1 MGTHPIFESD
11 FNCLTD
17 MADNAIPLE
26 RTLALIKPD
35 SINDTD
41 EIVRIIKSSGF
52 AILAQRRVKLSPEQV
67 SDFYAEHY
75 GKMFFTN
82 LVSFMSAG
90 AVVALVLAKKDAIQE
105 WRKLMGPT
113 NPAEAKETFPDSI
126 RALFGKDNTRNA
138 VHGSD
143 SVLSSQR
150 EISFFFPQMILT
162 GDTASSEY
170 LEQHVMPTL
179 NASLTQLAK
188 EKPERPLLWLA
199 TYLEKN
205 NPNKP
210 DVEFV

>member
-11 FNCLTD
+11 FDCLTD

-35 SINDTD
+35 SVDD
-41 EIVRIIKSSGF
+41 SSEIERIIKSSGF
-52 AILAQRRVKLSPEQV
+52 SILAKRRVKLSPEQV

-90 AVVALVLAKKDAIQE
+90 AVVALVLAKNNAIEE
-105 WRKLMGPT
+105 WRRLMGPT

-143 SVLSSQR
+143 SVLSGQR
-150 EISFFFPQMILT
+150 EIAFFFPQMMSSTL
-162 GDTASSEY
+162 GGESSEY
-170 LEQHVMPTL
+170 LEH
-179 NASLTQLAK
+179 
-188 EKPERPLLWLA
+188 
-199 TYLEKN
+199 
-205 NPNKP
+205 
-210 DVEFV
+210 

>member
-11 FNCLTD
+11 FDCLTD

-35 SINDTD
+35 SVDD
-41 EIVRIIKSSGF
+41 SSEIERIIKTSGF
-52 AILAQRRVKLSPEQV
+52 AILAKRRVNLSPEQV

-90 AVVALVLAKKDAIQE
+90 PVVALVLAKE
-105 WRKLMGPT
+105 LY
-113 NPAEAKETFPDSI
+113 PDSV

-143 SVLSSQR
+143 SRISSAR
-150 EISFFFPQMILT
+150 EIGFFFPQIRNDQNE
-162 GDTASSEY
+162 GGGANEY
-170 LEQHVMPTL
+170 LEQYVTPTL
-179 NASLTQLAK
+179 NKSLAQLAK
-188 EKPERPLLWLA
+188 EKPKDPLQWLA
-199 TYLEKN
+199 DHLEKN
-205 NPNKP
+205 NPN
-210 DVEFV
+210 